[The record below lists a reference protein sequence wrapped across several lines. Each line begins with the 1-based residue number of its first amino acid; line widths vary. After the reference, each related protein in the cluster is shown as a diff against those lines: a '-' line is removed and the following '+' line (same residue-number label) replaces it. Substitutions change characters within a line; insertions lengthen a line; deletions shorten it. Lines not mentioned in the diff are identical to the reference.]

1 MSYRTRTTP
10 VALFI
15 LTVICFQTLSHA
27 QLNVVTTGDA
37 SDLGNNCFEITPDQ
51 GNKAGGVWYDNPI
64 DFANDFTIYYQNNFG
79 TKDSNGADGMAL
91 VFKKNADA
99 EIGGTGQGIGYAG
112 IDNTLIVEFDTFQNG
127 GEGDLTEDH
136 IGIMSNGNANHSAST
151 SLAGPIQASATNA
164 NIEDGINHEIKIVWI
179 AGIQSLNVYFDCDL
193 RLSATN
199 DVKTTI
205 FNGDDSVYFGF
216 VGSTGGYSNLH
227 QVCFNRISFVANLNL
242 VDTSICSDE
251 TIQLDA
257 TIPSGVSYSWSPTS
271 GVSDPTIANPTFSP
285 TSTTNYTVTISD
297 VCGDVTTED
306 ILITLNSYITPS
318 FPASAEFFCD
328 GNTNPLTNTSNEGIT
343 GSWSPA
349 FDSTTTATYTFTP
362 DAGQCADP
370 ATLTVVVDARI
381 IPTFSAVN
389 DICVGETLDPL
400 PTTSNEGISGAWSP
414 AIDNTLTTTYT
425 FTPDAGQCADTTDLE
440 VRVVPLTVT
449 DFTTIAPICIGSAN
463 PLLNTSVNGITGAW
477 SPAFDNTTT
486 TTYTFT
492 PDANQCADTTDLEV
506 TITPLI
512 VPDFAAIAPIC
523 IGSANPLL
531 NTSVN
536 GITGMW
542 DPAFD
547 DTTTTTYTFRPGA
560 NQCADT
566 TDLEVVIT
574 PLIVPDF
581 AAIAPIC
588 VGSANPLLNI
598 SLDGITGGWSP
609 AFDDTTTTSYTFTPD
624 ANQCADTASM
634 TVVVNQK
641 IVPTFTHLTTI
652 CEGDASTLLN
662 TSNEGVT
669 GDWSPAFDNTVTASY
684 TFTPFAGQCAGSI
697 SKTIT
702 VNPLVIPIFTQV
714 DPICIGGVLLPLP
727 TTSTN
732 GTDGTWSPAIDNMV
746 TTEYTF
752 TPTPVAGICFEDSKM
767 TIVVLPQ
774 ITPLFT
780 QVDPIC
786 VGSVLMPLPT
796 VSVDGIT
803 GRWSPAMSNVVTTT
817 YMFSPDPNQ
826 CADPTT
832 MTIVVN
838 PINTLTVSATI
849 LSEDFDANQIIS
861 VTVTGGSGTYEY
873 QLDGGVWQSSAVF
886 ENVLGCNEH
895 TVAVRDAL
903 GCSTIPEEKVMI
915 MAYPKFFT
923 PNGDGFN
930 DSWNIEC
937 LRKDSSAVIRIFD
950 RFGKLLIQF
959 KPSQSAWSG
968 AFNGAQLT
976 GTDYWFTADYLNSVG
991 VKTQFKAHFSLKR

>member
-227 QVCFNRISFVANLNL
+227 QVCFNRVSFVANLNL

-449 DFTTIAPICIGSAN
+449 DFATIAPICIGSAN

-506 TITPLI
+506 T
-512 VPDFAAIAPIC
+512 
-523 IGSANPLL
+523 
-531 NTSVN
+531 
-536 GITGMW
+536 
-542 DPAFD
+542 
-547 DTTTTTYTFRPGA
+547 
-560 NQCADT
+560 
-566 TDLEVVIT
+566 IT